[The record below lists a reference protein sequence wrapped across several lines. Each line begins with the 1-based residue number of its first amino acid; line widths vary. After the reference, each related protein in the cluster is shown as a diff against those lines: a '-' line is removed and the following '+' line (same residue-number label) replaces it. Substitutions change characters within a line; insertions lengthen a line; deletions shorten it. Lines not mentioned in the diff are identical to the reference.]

1 MSELLS
7 LPRLARRLGL
17 TQKWLRDQAESGEIP
32 CLRAGSRF
40 LFDYEAVETAL
51 AKRAAKSREG
61 PVAPAGHNPLTIG
74 SNKCHA
80 CC

>member
-17 TQKWLRDQAESGEIP
+17 TQQWLRDQAESGAIP

-40 LFDYEAVETAL
+40 LFEFEAVEASL
-51 AKRAAKSREG
+51 AERAAKSREG
-61 PVAPAGHNPLTIG
+61 RDEQ
-74 SNKCHA
+74 
-80 CC
+80 